1 MIEWIKNYQFNGT
14 LALFTYWVPLAVC
27 LIVYAFRFV
36 ESYRDDV
43 KNSTESYYRPT
54 LTIGAILGHILLAVV
69 PAVNLFAMVFDCTAS
84 VFRWFGRVL
93 DVPLVR
99 KQKTSKP

>member
-27 LIVYAFRFV
+27 LLVYAFRFV
-36 ESYRDDV
+36 ECYREDV
-43 KNSTESYYRPT
+43 KKCAEKYYTPKV
-54 LTIGAILGHILLAVV
+54 TIGAILGHILLAVV

-84 VFRWFGRVL
+84 VFRWLGRVL

-99 KQKTSKP
+99 KRKSS

>member
-36 ESYRDDV
+36 ETYREDV
-43 KNSTESYYRPT
+43 KKSAESYYVPT

-84 VFRWFGRVL
+84 VFRWLGRVL

-99 KQKTSKP
+99 KRKSS